1 MTHLTLI
8 RSKHL
13 HPFASLLNQAGE
25 QVGRILT
32 KARLPGDC
40 LDDPETPIPANALFH
55 FREHAGRAL
64 GTHNIALDATR
75 NLQLATL
82 GEFGQALLSAPTLY
96 RLLTTFRDHFQTQST
111 IVKLELVRCESGDV
125 RLCFRF
131 HDPPEFGV
139 WHSDLYTLQW
149 ALKVVRLVTPTWSP
163 AQVWSMSSP
172 ERGRREVCEE
182 FNVEQVDFGRDCTGF
197 VIPSSMLA
205 LPLTNNKMRGAKVDD
220 ELLRQTTLPTSTT
233 DSLRHAI
240 RSYAGESWLSI
251 GEVAEVFDSSARTIQ
266 RQLTAERTSYT
277 RLIEQTRMEIAGER
291 LESTE
296 IAIADIARQ
305 VGYTHQAN
313 FTRAFRRWAGVSPR
327 QYRHQRSFR

>member
-13 HPFASLLNQAGE
+13 HPFASLLSQAGE

-55 FREHAGRAL
+55 FRELAGRAL

-111 IVKLELVRCESGDV
+111 IVKLELVRIESGDV
-125 RLCFRF
+125 RLCYRF
-131 HDPPEFGV
+131 DHPPEFGV
-139 WHSDLYTLQW
+139 WHSDFYTFQW
-149 ALKVVRLVTPTWSP
+149 ALKIVRLVSPTWSP
-163 AQVWSMSSP
+163 AHVCSMSSP
-172 ERGRREVCEE
+172 EGERREVFEE
-182 FNVEQVDFGRDCTGF
+182 IGVPQVAFGRDCTGF
-197 VIPSSMLA
+197 VIPASMLA
-205 LPLTNNKMRGAKVDD
+205 LPLTHNKLRGGKVDD
-220 ELLRQTTLPTSTT
+220 DRLRQTTLPTSST
-233 DSLRHAI
+233 DSLRYAL
-240 RSYAGESWLSI
+240 RSYAGETWLSI

-266 RQLTAERTSYT
+266 RRLTAERTSYT
-277 RLIEQTRMEIAGER
+277 RLLEQTRMEIAGER

-296 IAIADIARQ
+296 IAIANIARQ
-305 VGYTHQAN
+305 VGYSHQAN
-313 FTRAFRRWAGVSPR
+313 FTRAFRRWTGVSPSE
-327 QYRHQRSFR
+327 YRDRRKPE